1 MLLLSPRLS
10 DATFAKVAF
19 DRPFETFFRN
29 RNKNP
34 GMVTSSVLADEVA
47 HARNISVTTL
57 GKQFLNKGLA
67 AESFFFFKCI

>member
-1 MLLLSPRLS
+1 MLLLSPCLP

-19 DRPFETFFRN
+19 DRPLEAFFGD

-34 GMVTSSVLADEVA
+34 GMVTSSVLADKVA

-57 GKQFLNKGLA
+57 GKQFLYKILA
-67 AESFFFFKCI
+67 AESFFFLESI